1 MVLRGCMVNL
11 AKSGSSRHK
20 VWIYSDTHSF
30 IFLRVSL
37 SVSAPTRFM
46 ASAATSSSLRAD
58 ILASCACSASLFA
71 RCLASHSAL
80 RLASAASC
88 SARFLSSDSFSA
100 PEAFVPLSTSSVS
113 SVSLFPGP
121 DSSSPSSY
129 AASGSVSSW
138 TGRETAAGSCLSVSK
153 GTSPARS
160 PLSVNPSENP
170 LSSFSGSSAG
180 NPPSSKGFSSIHTS
194 MFISSNALFISD
206 LLSSKTSWSG
216 ENPFHAIAAVRPS
229 SPHFFARKGEKRT
242 GSNVLPSM

>member
-1 MVLRGCMVNL
+1 MVNL

-71 RCLASHSAL
+71 CCLASHSAL

-100 PEAFVPLSTSSVS
+100 PESFVSPSTSSVS
-113 SVSLFPGP
+113 SVSLLSGP
-121 DSSSPSSY
+121 DSSFPSSH
-129 AASGSVSSW
+129 AASGSASSW
-138 TGRETAAGSCLSVSK
+138 AGRETAAGSGSCLSVSK

-170 LSSFSGSSAG
+170 LSSFPGSPAG

-206 LLSSKTSWSG
+206 LLSSKTAWSG